1 MRPEK
6 GGNPI
11 MLRSVIPVASSLVLA
26 AALVACS
33 APPVPEQLPFFEPGV
48 KFSVAPADPGCS
60 PQGNYRATISSDVP
74 LAVAYKVEIQVGD
87 EHKVFA
93 RSNDA
98 AGSEQTGD
106 WVGEGMLVVLRDR
119 GTDMVLA
126 ALRAG
131 PGNCVVPDA
140 GAAESVD
147 GG

>member
-1 MRPEK
+1 F
-6 GGNPI
+6 
-11 MLRSVIPVASSLVLA
+11 A
-26 AALVACS
+26 
-33 APPVPEQLPFFEPGV
+33 EPGV
-48 KFSVAPADPGCS
+48 TFSVAPADPGCS
-60 PQGNYRATISSDVP
+60 PQGHYRATVSWDVP
-74 LAVAYKVEIQVGD
+74 MAMSSRIEIQVGD
-87 EHKVFA
+87 EHKVFT

-131 PGNCVVPDA
+131 PGNCGVPDA
-140 GAAESVD
+140 EASAAESVD